1 MKPMTASSPL
11 VGLLRLLGDGAL
23 HAPADLA
30 QQLGVSEPLVAAMTE
45 DLARRGYLAPVSSGC
60 GTSCA
65 GCGFKQACHV
75 APALLA
81 LTPKGLRAAADLRRA
96 DRPPDRTGA
105 LSGR

>member
-45 DLARRGYLAPVSSGC
+45 DLAAAIWLRYRQGAEPPAPAAVSSRRV
-60 GTSCA
+60 TS
-65 GCGFKQACHV
+65 
-75 APALLA
+75 
-81 LTPKGLRAAADLRRA
+81 
-96 DRPPDRTGA
+96 PPPCW
-105 LSGR
+105 L